1 MSCFFFY
8 FKPIGLYSGGLLHGL
23 MFTLVTGVGLYE
35 DGLILGWAYPW
46 QFTVTNLD
54 NKQALFFLFN
64 YFCFLNTYIKK
75 KKMLILS

>member
-8 FKPIGLYSGGLLHGL
+8 FKPMGLYLGGLIHGL

-46 QFTVTNLD
+46 QFTVTGMFFNGD
-54 NKQALFFLFN
+54 FFLKICSWWGKSEVVN
-64 YFCFLNTYIKK
+64 ERCSGK
-75 KKMLILS
+75 

>member
-8 FKPIGLYSGGLLHGL
+8 FKPMGLYSGGLIHGL

-46 QFTVTNLD
+46 QFTVSLTPIRTCD
-54 NKQALFFLFN
+54 CRGQEALVFEKFL
-64 YFCFLNTYIKK
+64 K
-75 KKMLILS
+75 

>member
-8 FKPIGLYSGGLLHGL
+8 FKPMGLYSGGLIHGL

-46 QFTVTNLD
+46 QFAVFMSMAPD
-54 NKQALFFLFN
+54 CSFL
-64 YFCFLNTYIKK
+64 CKK
-75 KKMLILS
+75 TL